1 MVMETYD
8 MEIVIFFAFIAVCA
22 FALVWASRKTKS
34 EAELA
39 RQKRMERN
47 AARSDKL
54 TSPRDNLL
62 SHGDQVWQS
71 RRQHAN
77 TGVEKV
83 NPFVPK
89 SEAGDGPEYDGY
101 SRRNRHHV
109 RDRTAHIKEDTK
121 SDDFTMTAVEFNQEK
136 KKGPEKAAG

>member
-1 MVMETYD
+1 
-8 MEIVIFFAFIAVCA
+8 MEIVIFFAFIGVCA

-39 RQKRMERN
+39 RQQRIKRN
-47 AARSDKL
+47 AERSDKL
-54 TSPRDNLL
+54 VSPRDSLL

-77 TGVEKV
+77 SGVEKV
-83 NPFVPK
+83 NPYVPK
-89 SEAGDGPEYDGY
+89 SEASDGPEYDGY

-109 RDRTAHIKEDTK
+109 RDRNAHIKEDSETEE
-121 SDDFTMTAVEFNQEK
+121 FTMTAVEFDQEK

>member
-1 MVMETYD
+1 
-8 MEIVIFFAFIAVCA
+8 MEIVIFFAFIGVCA

-39 RQKRMERN
+39 REKRLARNEER
-47 AARSDKL
+47 SEKL
-54 TSPRDNLL
+54 VSPRDSLL
-62 SHGDQVWQS
+62 AHGDQVWQN

-77 TGVEKV
+77 SGVEDI

-89 SEAGDGPEYDGY
+89 SEAKDGPEYDGY

-109 RDRTAHIKEDTK
+109 RERTAQIKEDVS
-121 SDDFTMTAVEFNQEK
+121 SDEFTMTAVEFDQEA

>member
-1 MVMETYD
+1 
-8 MEIVIFFAFIAVCA
+8 MEIVIFFTFIGVCA

-34 EAELA
+34 ESELA
-39 RQKRMERN
+39 RQQRIQRN
-47 AARSDKL
+47 AERSDKL
-54 TSPRDNLL
+54 ASPRDNLL

-77 TGVEKV
+77 SGVEDV
-83 NPFVPK
+83 NKFVPK
-89 SEAGDGPEYDGY
+89 SEAGDEPEYDGY

-109 RDRTAHIKEDTK
+109 RDRSAHIKESTE
-121 SDDFTMTAVEFNQEK
+121 SDEFTMTAVEFDQDV

>member
-1 MVMETYD
+1 
-8 MEIVIFFAFIAVCA
+8 MEIVIFIDLIGVCA
-22 FALVWASRKTKS
+22 IELVWASRKTKS

-39 RQKRMERN
+39 RQQRKERS
-47 AARSDKL
+47 ADRSEKL
-54 TSPRDNLL
+54 VAPRDNLL

-77 TGVEKV
+77 SGVEKV
-83 NPFVPK
+83 NPYVPK
-89 SEAGDGPEYDGY
+89 SEASDGPEYDGY

-109 RDRTAHIKEDTK
+109 RDRNAHIKEDSETEE
-121 SDDFTMTAVEFNQEK
+121 FTMTAVEFDQEK

>member
-1 MVMETYD
+1 
-8 MEIVIFFAFIAVCA
+8 MEIVIFFAFIGVCA

-39 RQKRMERN
+39 RQNRMARNEERT
-47 AARSDKL
+47 DKL
-54 TSPRDNLL
+54 VSPRDNLL
-62 SHGDQVWQS
+62 AHGDQVWQS

-77 TGVEKV
+77 SGVEEI
-83 NPFVPK
+83 NPFVLK
-89 SEAGDGPEYDGY
+89 SEATDGPEYDGY

-109 RDRTAHIKEDTK
+109 RERTAQIKEDTPAEE
-121 SDDFTMTAVEFNQEK
+121 FTMTAVEFDQEE